1 MSDIRNTA
9 SALLLMDF
17 QNAIV
22 GILAL
27 DGPAVVSRARQAAEI
42 ARAAR
47 VSVMHVRVAFSEAD
61 YAAIPD
67 RNKSFSALAGKR
79 FLTDGAETAAIHD
92 DIGLERDEAIF
103 TKRRVGAFSTTK
115 LATALAAR
123 GIDTLF
129 LAGIS
134 TSGCVLST
142 LRDAADRDFRLFVL
156 ADCCGDP
163 DAELHRV
170 LTTKL
175 FPRQADVIDL
185 AAFRDLWR

>member
-1 MSDIRNTA
+1 MSGIQNTS

-17 QNAIV
+17 QNVIV
-22 GILAL
+22 EMLGL
-27 DGPAVVSRARQAAEI
+27 DGPPVLSRVREAAEV
-42 ARAAR
+42 ARAAK
-47 VSVMHVRVAFSEAD
+47 VSVIHVRVAFSEAD
-61 YAAIPD
+61 YGAIPD

-79 FLTDGAETAAIHD
+79 FLTDGTELAEIHEGV
-92 DIGLERDEAIF
+92 GLERDEAVF

-156 ADCCGDP
+156 ADCCADP
-163 DAELHRV
+163 DTELHRV

-175 FPRQADVIDL
+175 FPRQADVIGL
-185 AAFRDLWR
+185 AEFRALWA